1 MGTYGTPS
9 TNEARRNRQG
19 SVLLVEP
26 DAELMRAVSICLE
39 ENGWRI
45 LPAVDPDEACRI
57 LEQETPEIL
66 LMGMESLPDRQGR
79 VIEKF
84 RERQAD
90 GRRGSVLV
98 ATNQRLEDTWRHKYH
113 PDVVIFKPFDIRYLS
128 RRISRLAEG
137 TTE

>member
-9 TNEARRNRQG
+9 TDATRRNRQG
-19 SVLLVEP
+19 SLLLLEA
-26 DAELMRAVSICLE
+26 DAELRRAVSICLK

-45 LPAVDPDEACRI
+45 LPAVNPDEACQI

-66 LMGMESLPDRQGR
+66 VMGMESTPDRQGV

-84 RERQAD
+84 RERLAD

-98 ATNQRLEDTWRHKYH
+98 ATNQRLEDAWRHKYH
-113 PDVVIFKPFDIRYLS
+113 PDVVIFKPFDVRYLS
-128 RRISRLAEG
+128 RRISRLTEG
-137 TTE
+137 TAE